1 MITQI
6 QVNKIT
12 DAESDVL
19 VTKITDEIVK
29 SGKLSRQDHHRLI
42 TTILADGKISDIERR
57 QINRIFD
64 CIQMGQMKLV
74 DW

>member
-6 QVNKIT
+6 QPSKIT

-19 VTKITDEIVK
+19 VTKITDKIVK
-29 SGKLSRQDHHRLI
+29 SGKLSRQDHHKLI
-42 TTILADGKISDIERR
+42 STILADGKISDTERR

-64 CIQMGQMKLV
+64 CIQLGQMKLV